1 MTLSILAATNSGRSK
16 ESSIDSVHHS
26 VTQVL
31 LEVRHLVDRK
41 EVAIP
46 IDDVIEPFGQGG
58 IKLKISKRD
67 VGEPTAMEQR
77 SCQRTGSW
85 HVVGAPPT
93 SGVQWVRSLY
103 KPEGHRGDHPRR
115 RVGPPDLT
123 SSMAAHTMVLHSFLR
138 RPQGI
143 GLVKQEGWKPQE
155 GGYPTS
161 KTPWQSS
168 STER

>member
-1 MTLSILAATNSGRSK
+1 MPADRQLARRRRT
-16 ESSIDSVHHS
+16 
-26 VTQVL
+26 T
-31 LEVRHLVDRK
+31 
-41 EVAIP
+41 
-46 IDDVIEPFGQGG
+46 
-58 IKLKISKRD
+58 D
-67 VGEPTAMEQR
+67 VGRA
-77 SCQRTGSW
+77 
-85 HVVGAPPT
+85 VGT
-93 SGVQWVRSLY
+93 QLDTDEG
-103 KPEGHRGDHPRR
+103 PEGHRGDHPRR

-143 GLVKQEGWKPQE
+143 GQVKQEGWKPQE